1 MGKYANWEDFCA
13 LFPGRI
19 SEEEFSGAI
28 AAAEMYID
36 VLTGGR
42 AEKAQGYAKERLKAA
57 ACALAE
63 EMAGEKASGQGEAQL
78 EEVSVDGYREKYRVP
93 DEMVSD
99 KTERWD
105 AIVRR
110 WLRGTGLVS
119 AI

>member
-1 MGKYANWEDFCA
+1 MGRYANWDDFCA
-13 LFPGRI
+13 LFPGRL
-19 SEEEFSGAI
+19 SEEEFSAAI
-28 AAAEMYID
+28 GAAEMYID

-42 AEKAQGYAKERLKAA
+42 AETAQGYAMERLKAA

-63 EMAGEKASGQGEAQL
+63 EMAGAKASGEGEALL
-78 EEVSVDGYREKYRVP
+78 EEVSVDGYREKYRVL
-93 DEMVSD
+93 DEVVSD
-99 KTERWD
+99 MTERWD